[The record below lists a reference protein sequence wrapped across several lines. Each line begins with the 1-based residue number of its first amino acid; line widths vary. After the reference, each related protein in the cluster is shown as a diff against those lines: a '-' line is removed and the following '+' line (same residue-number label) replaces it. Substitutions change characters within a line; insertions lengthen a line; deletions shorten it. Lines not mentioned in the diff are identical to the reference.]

1 MNREELIKQL
11 EDIYRRRNT
20 IRQKLYGGKLAEE
33 VRMPMYAELRAINDA
48 IENLSNIIY
57 QAG

>member
-11 EDIYRRRNT
+11 EDMYRRRNT
-20 IRQKLYGGKLAEE
+20 IRQKLYGGKLVEE